1 LRGAIEII
9 KKEELEMAHE
19 EDEVVNTTTSA
30 AENTSV
36 DAAEEARYAARNSS
50 VLVCNNCGNVSYGL
64 HFLGCSCGGVF
75 E

>member
-1 LRGAIEII
+1 
-9 KKEELEMAHE
+9 MAHE
-19 EDEVVNTTTSA
+19 DEDEVVVNTTSSA
-30 AENTSV
+30 AEDTS
-36 DAAEEARYAARNSS
+36 DAAEDARYAYAARNSS